1 MLSGGWSFG
10 DFVEALN
17 HRVFFWPGAA
27 DGPNPYGRRHFGRYL
42 AEGPVL
48 MRVKTWE
55 LLRANRDSIPEFCRY
70 NSGSPRY
77 SGGRPSPRGP
87 ETFLAASSF
96 RSPPSEVVELV
107 FRNVA
112 ALPDLWEVGTS
123 PDGPWYPH
131 RRSGYVPSNSAM
143 APSASPQT

>member
-1 MLSGGWSFG
+1 
-10 DFVEALN
+10 
-17 HRVFFWPGAA
+17 
-27 DGPNPYGRRHFGRYL
+27 
-42 AEGPVL
+42 
-48 MRVKTWE
+48 MRVKTGKSSA
-55 LLRANRDSIPEFCRY
+55 RTVTGFQ
-70 NSGSPRY
+70 NSVARLGITTIL
-77 SGGRPSPRGP
+77 GGRPSPRGP
-87 ETFLAASSF
+87 ETFLAASSL